1 MLSLNMDA
9 KRFEILDS
17 LQDENDEEM
26 IEHATRLVD
35 AIKAM
40 YLVNYKD
47 SKKHIQDFEL
57 VYIPV
62 PKQNNP

>member
-1 MLSLNMDA
+1 MLSINMDA

-17 LQDENDEEM
+17 LRDENDEEM

-47 SKKHIQDFEL
+47 SKKQIQDFEL

-62 PKQNNP
+62 PKQDNL